1 MKADNEPKLESTV
14 ESDLELVRRFQSGD
28 QEAMALLMERH
39 MGLITTWVNKL
50 RWANPDD
57 IKQEANIG
65 FYCAV
70 REFDLS
76 RDSDFL
82 DKARTYVK
90 RAIYESKAVMP
101 VNRTA
106 YRRYRKVLKIQ
117 DELSQKLGRRPTLEE
132 LSMEAELSVKQVE
145 NALDV
150 IAALPL
156 QVEVENGR
164 LAIGQRFETA
174 DPYQSQLVQDLVK
187 RLNSDDASLINLFY
201 FAGLT
206 DPEIAEKWDHSKAAI
221 KMARMRALKKLRDI
235 MKRGSQ
241 KT

>member
-1 MKADNEPKLESTV
+1 MRADDEPKLESTV
-14 ESDLELVRRFQSGD
+14 EADLDLVRRFQNGD

-39 MGLITTWVNKL
+39 VGLITTWVNKL

-65 FYCAV
+65 FYYAV

-82 DKARTYVK
+82 NKARTYVK

-117 DELSQKLGRRPTLEE
+117 DELLQKLGRRPTLEE
-132 LSMEAELSVKQVE
+132 LSTEAELSVKQVE

-156 QVEVENGR
+156 QVEAEDGR
-164 LAIGQRFETA
+164 LAIEERYETA
-174 DPYQSQLVQDLVK
+174 DPYKSQLIQDLVK
-187 RLNSDDASLINLFY
+187 ELDPDDASLINLFY

-206 DPEIAEKWDHSKAAI
+206 DPEIAERWGQSKAAI
-221 KMARMRALKKLRDI
+221 KMARTRALKKLRDI
-235 MKRGSQ
+235 IKRGTL

>member
-1 MKADNEPKLESTV
+1 MKEDDEPKPESTV
-14 ESDLELVRRFQSGD
+14 DMDLELVRRSQNGD

-39 MGLITTWVNKL
+39 MGLITTWVSKL

-65 FYCAV
+65 FYYAV

-76 RDSDFL
+76 QDSDFL

-117 DELSQKLGRRPTLEE
+117 DELLQKLGRMPTLEE
-132 LSMEAELSVKQVE
+132 LSTEAELSVKQVE

-156 QVEVENGR
+156 QVEDGR
-164 LAIGQRFETA
+164 LAIEERYENAGSYHA
-174 DPYQSQLVQDLVK
+174 QLAQDLVK
-187 RLNSDDASLINLFY
+187 QLNSEDASLINLFY

-206 DPEIAEKWDHSKAAI
+206 DPEIAERWGQSKGAI
-221 KMARMRALKKLRDI
+221 KMARTRALKKLRDI
-235 MKRGSQ
+235 IKRGSL

>member
-1 MKADNEPKLESTV
+1 MKEDDEPKPESTV
-14 ESDLELVRRFQSGD
+14 DTDLELVRRSQNGD

-39 MGLITTWVNKL
+39 MGLITTWVSKL

-65 FYCAV
+65 FYYAV

-76 RDSDFL
+76 QDSDFL
-82 DKARTYVK
+82 DKARTYIK

-106 YRRYRKVLKIQ
+106 YRRYRKVLRIQ
-117 DELSQKLGRRPTLEE
+117 DELLQRLGRMPTLEE
-132 LSMEAELSVKQVE
+132 LSTEAELSVKQVE

-156 QVEVENGR
+156 RVETE
-164 LAIGQRFETA
+164 
-174 DPYQSQLVQDLVK
+174 D
-187 RLNSDDASLINLFY
+187 
-201 FAGLT
+201 
-206 DPEIAEKWDHSKAAI
+206 
-221 KMARMRALKKLRDI
+221 
-235 MKRGSQ
+235 
-241 KT
+241 